1 MPVQV
6 ILLVR
11 MWVEK
16 PDEKTNTKARWVI
29 LLVRMWVEKAI
40 VSLLGGDGKS
50 SSLWGCEL
58 KNRIRIRTQRLNCHP
73 PCEDVSWKIHKNIIR
88 KKWGVIL
95 LVRMWVEKTPSST
108 DNAQRVVILLVRM
121 WVEKHTLFRLSPLSR
136 RHPPCE
142 DVSWKSRNSTRSL
155 VWSRHPPCEDV
166 SWKEEAINI
175 LTEQIVILLV
185 RMWVEKT
192 AWCSYPTIR
201 IVILL
206 VRMWVEKTAWCSYP
220 TIRIVILLVRMWVE
234 KVKQLASMS
243 PSVSSSLWGCELK
256 NFSTHDGREESKSS
270 SLWGCE
276 LKNREKQQA
285 YRNQSHPPCEDVSWK
300 EHGRREKR

>member
-1 MPVQV
+1 MRCHPPCEDVSWKEDLIRTLAEHNV

-16 PDEKTNTKARWVI
+16 KVAKWW
-29 LLVRMWVEKAI
+29 LYF
-40 VSLLGGDGKS
+40 GKS

-58 KNRIRIRTQRLNCHP
+58 KRRIEARSTRTH
-73 PCEDVSWKIHKNIIR
+73 D
-88 KKWGVIL
+88 VIL

-206 VRMWVEKTAWCSYP
+206 VRMWVEK
-220 TIRIVILLVRMWVE
+220 
-234 KVKQLASMS
+234 VKQLASMS

>member
-1 MPVQV
+1 M
-6 ILLVR
+6 
-11 MWVEK
+11 
-16 PDEKTNTKARWVI
+16 
-29 LLVRMWVEKAI
+29 
-40 VSLLGGDGKS
+40 S

-58 KNRIRIRTQRLNCHP
+58 KRRIEARSTRTH
-73 PCEDVSWKIHKNIIR
+73 D
-88 KKWGVIL
+88 VIL

-206 VRMWVEKTAWCSYP
+206 VRMWVEK
-220 TIRIVILLVRMWVE
+220 
-234 KVKQLASMS
+234 VKQLASMS